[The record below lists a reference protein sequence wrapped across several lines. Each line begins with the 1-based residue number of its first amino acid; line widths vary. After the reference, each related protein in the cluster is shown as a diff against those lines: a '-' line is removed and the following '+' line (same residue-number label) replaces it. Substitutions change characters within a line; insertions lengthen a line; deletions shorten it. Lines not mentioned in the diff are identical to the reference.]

1 MSFSLFHFFLI
12 WPQKYTNC
20 EYTASISFVGVYISN
35 LCTFAAYCIEK
46 IIERKTM
53 KVSIFEI
60 LMLLCFACSWPF
72 SIVKALR
79 TKVVIGK
86 SPIFM
91 SIIVLGYVFGILHKI
106 FYHPDAVVFL
116 YLFNLLI
123 VSFDLFLYFKY
134 IGQNRRDL
142 LSEHK

>member
-1 MSFSLFHFFLI
+1 MYDKERSTAKKCIFALFYF
-12 WPQKYTNC
+12 
-20 EYTASISFVGVYISN
+20 ISKNQY
-35 LCTFAAYCIEK
+35 
-46 IIERKTM
+46 KTM
-53 KVSIFEI
+53 NVSIFEI

-79 TKVVIGK
+79 TKVVLGK
-86 SPIFM
+86 SPVFM
-91 SIIVLGYVFGILHKI
+91 TIIILGYVFGILHKV
-106 FYHPDAVVFL
+106 FYNYDWVVYL

-142 LSEHK
+142 MSEKKDS

>member
-1 MSFSLFHFFLI
+1 MYDKERSTAKKCIFALFYFTSKN
-12 WPQKYTNC
+12 QY
-20 EYTASISFVGVYISN
+20 
-35 LCTFAAYCIEK
+35 
-46 IIERKTM
+46 KTM
-53 KVSIFEI
+53 NVSVFEI

-79 TKVVIGK
+79 TKVVLGK
-86 SPIFM
+86 SPVFM
-91 SIIVLGYVFGILHKI
+91 SIIILGYVFGILHKV
-106 FYHPDAVVFL
+106 FYNYDWVVYL

-142 LSEHK
+142 MSEKEDS

>member
-1 MSFSLFHFFLI
+1 MDIEHPFHMLVCI
-12 WPQKYTNC
+12 C
-20 EYTASISFVGVYISN
+20 N
-35 LCTFAAYCIEK
+35 LCTFAAFLIEW
-46 IIERKTM
+46 IIDHKTM
-53 KVSIFEI
+53 NVSVFEI

-123 VSFDLFLYFKY
+123 VSFDLSLYFKY

-142 LSEHK
+142 LSDQK

>member
-1 MSFSLFHFFLI
+1 MS
-12 WPQKYTNC
+12 
-20 EYTASISFVGVYISN
+20 
-35 LCTFAAYCIEK
+35 
-46 IIERKTM
+46 
-53 KVSIFEI
+53 VSIFEI

-106 FYHPDAVVFL
+106 LYHPDAVVFL

-123 VSFDLFLYFKY
+123 VSFDLCLYFKY

-142 LSEHK
+142 LSDQK

>member
-1 MSFSLFHFFLI
+1 M
-12 WPQKYTNC
+12 N
-20 EYTASISFVGVYISN
+20 
-35 LCTFAAYCIEK
+35 
-46 IIERKTM
+46 
-53 KVSIFEI
+53 VSIFEI

-134 IGQNRRDL
+134 IGQNRRDMA
-142 LSEHK
+142 SAQK

>member
-1 MSFSLFHFFLI
+1 M
-12 WPQKYTNC
+12 N
-20 EYTASISFVGVYISN
+20 
-35 LCTFAAYCIEK
+35 
-46 IIERKTM
+46 
-53 KVSIFEI
+53 VSIFEI

-91 SIIVLGYVFGILHKI
+91 SIIILGYVFGILHKI
-106 FYHPDAVVFL
+106 FYHPDAVVYL

-142 LSEHK
+142 MSEKNKS

>member
-1 MSFSLFHFFLI
+1 MNDNFPFLAKIQNFLI
-12 WPQKYTNC
+12 DKYLQINC
-20 EYTASISFVGVYISN
+20 IFAPSLIIVYIS
-35 LCTFAAYCIEK
+35 YK
-46 IIERKTM
+46 IM
-53 KVSIFEI
+53 NVSIFEI

-86 SPIFM
+86 SPVFM

-123 VSFDLFLYFKY
+123 VSFDLSLYFKY
-134 IGQNRRDL
+134 IEQNRRDL
-142 LSEHK
+142 HSEQ

>member
-1 MSFSLFHFFLI
+1 MNDNFPFLAKIQNFLI
-12 WPQKYTNC
+12 DKYLQINC
-20 EYTASISFVGVYISN
+20 IFAPSLIIVYIS
-35 LCTFAAYCIEK
+35 YK
-46 IIERKTM
+46 IM
-53 KVSIFEI
+53 NVSIFEI

-123 VSFDLFLYFKY
+123 VSFDLSLYFKY
-134 IGQNRRDL
+134 IEQNRRDL
-142 LSEHK
+142 HSEQ

>member
-1 MSFSLFHFFLI
+1 
-12 WPQKYTNC
+12 
-20 EYTASISFVGVYISN
+20 
-35 LCTFAAYCIEK
+35 
-46 IIERKTM
+46 M

-116 YLFNLLI
+116 YLLNLLI
-123 VSFDLFLYFKY
+123 VSFDLLLYFKY